1 MFNNAVLLCRYS
13 INPQQDMNTLMTKCL
28 EHTSGDDCYPL
39 YIGFSSD
46 TLFIIDE
53 TKKHAVEWILVG
65 NDDDGYLAKAYS
77 EDDFLDGIIEIK
89 RLISSGVHPLTLFK

>member
-1 MFNNAVLLCRYS
+1 
-13 INPQQDMNTLMTKCL
+13 MNTLVIHQTKCL
-28 EHTSGDDCYPL
+28 EHTDDDCYPL

-53 TKKHAVEWILVG
+53 TKIYAVEWIIVG

-77 EDDFLDGIIEIK
+77 EDDFLDGIIMIK
-89 RLISSGVHPLTLFK
+89 QAIRLGINPLTLFI